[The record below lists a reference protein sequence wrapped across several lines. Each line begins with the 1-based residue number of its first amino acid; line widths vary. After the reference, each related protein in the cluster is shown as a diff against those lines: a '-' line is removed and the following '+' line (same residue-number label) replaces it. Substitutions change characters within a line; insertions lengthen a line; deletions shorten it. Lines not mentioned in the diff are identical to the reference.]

1 LYKEEEV
8 DIDIPRW
15 LSIMLQS
22 CEEFLMT
29 MRAKKESYKG
39 IERILVK
46 GTNWVGDTIISFPA
60 VHALHRQFSKARIS
74 VLTKSR
80 LAELWKLHPA
90 VDEVIP
96 YDMPSGA
103 GRIFGELQIARLI
116 KQKEIDLAVIF
127 PRSFSSAL
135 MVFLGGV
142 PRRIGYKSEGRGLL
156 LTERIAC
163 TAELLS
169 RHRMYYYLQLIE
181 PLGSYSSPPLPSLSL
196 NGAQERWADTF
207 LSRSG
212 LKGKVLVGLNPG
224 ATYGEAKCW
233 PPERFAALG
242 RRLIKDS
249 GASILIF
256 GSSRPQEKA
265 LNAAIAEGI
274 GEDCLNLS
282 GETSLLQLAALL
294 RRCRLLVTNDTGTMH
309 VSAAVGTSVVA
320 IFGPTDHRTTSPL
333 GKGHVI
339 IRREV
344 SCSPCLKRVCPEDHR
359 CMDLI
364 EVEEVYNT
372 VVMHF
377 KGRASTAKASKGLKE
392 S

>member
-1 LYKEEEV
+1 MITKRGR
-8 DIDIPRW
+8 D
-15 LSIMLQS
+15 
-22 CEEFLMT
+22 
-29 MRAKKESYKG
+29 KG
-39 IERILVK
+39 IKRILVK

-60 VHALHRQFSKARIS
+60 VSALRQQLPKARIS

-80 LAELWKLHPA
+80 LAELWKANPDI
-90 VDEVIP
+90 DEVLP
-96 YDMPSGA
+96 YDMLSGVE
-103 GRIFGELQIARLI
+103 RIFGELQIARLI

-135 MVFLGGV
+135 IAFLGGI
-142 PRRIGYKSEGRGLL
+142 PHRIGYKSEGRDLL
-156 LTERIAC
+156 LTERINC
-163 TAELLS
+163 TAELLRS
-169 RHRMYYYLQLIE
+169 HRMYYYLHLIE
-181 PLGSYSSPPLPSLSL
+181 SLGSSPSPPLPSLVL
-196 NGAQERWADTF
+196 NGTQKRWADTF
-207 LSRSG
+207 LSQSG

-256 GSSRPQEKA
+256 GSSRRQEKA

-309 VSAAVGTSVVA
+309 VAAAVGTRVVA
-320 IFGPTDHRTTSPL
+320 IFGPTDPRTTSPL
-333 GKGHVI
+333 GIGHVI

-344 SCSPCLKRVCPEDHR
+344 PCSPCLKRVCPEDHR
-359 CMDLI
+359 CMNLI
-364 EVEEVYNT
+364 EVEEVYNA
-372 VVMHF
+372 VGMQL
-377 KGRASTAKASKGLKE
+377 KGRTLKVEASGGLKE
-392 S
+392 A